1 MTPKQK
7 NTYILD
13 IMAIEIFHL
22 PFWKEVKGI
31 IITTILI
38 LIGTTLRILEKVW
51 NQY

>member
-13 IMAIEIFHL
+13 INAIEIFYLH
-22 PFWKEVKGI
+22 FWKEIEQI

-38 LIGTTLRILEKVW
+38 LIGITLAILVKVQ